1 MAYTTINKPTD
12 HVISDGYTG
21 TSGNINVNIGF
32 QPDLIWIKNKNNGYN
47 HVVVDSVRGNT
58 KVLEPSTS
66 DAEGTCTEGV
76 TAINS
81 TGYTIGANT
90 SSGGFED
97 DFNGTYNS
105 PSYAS
110 WNWKGGTT
118 SGITTNGS
126 TTITP
131 SSYSFNQS
139 AGISIVKYTGN
150 ATAGAKVAHGLGAV
164 PGLIFVK
171 VLDTSNNWAVYHKEM
186 GADNAMYLDQD
197 TGKTDDPWMND
208 TAPDNVNF
216 TLSGGNYGN
225 TANAHVAYCFSQVD
239 GFSSFGKY
247 TGNGNTDGKFCYTGF
262 KPAIVLCKRTNG
274 TSSGG
279 IFDNKRDPLNT
290 VNKTLFPNSATSEDS
305 STVRMDF
312 LSNGFKHRTTDT
324 AWNGSSDEYIWIAFA
339 SEPIVGTNP
348 ATAY

>member
-1 MAYTTINKPTD
+1 MAYTTVKKSTSYVTAKELTANQGGNM
-12 HVISDGYTG
+12 VVTG
-21 TSGNINVNIGF
+21 VGF
-32 QPDLIWIKNKNNGYN
+32 QPDMVWLKARDLSANWKQY
-47 HVVVDSVRGNT
+47 DAVRGVE
-58 KVLEPSTS
+58 KEIRS
-66 DAEGTCTEGV
+66 
-76 TAINS
+76 
-81 TGYTIGANT
+81 NT
-90 SSGGFED
+90 SGAEEDNSNGLTAFSSDGFTWGID
-97 DFNGTYNS
+97 SDINYNNTN
-105 PSYAS
+105 PTS
-110 WNWKGGTT
+110 WAWKAGTT

-274 TSSGG
+274 TSNWG

-290 VNKTLFPNSATSEDS
+290 VNKTLFPNSDTTQDS

-324 AWNGSSDEYIWIAFA
+324 AWNGSGDEYIWIAFA
-339 SEPIVGTNP
+339 AEPLVGDNP
-348 ATAY
+348 ATGY

>member
-1 MAYTTINKPTD
+1 M
-12 HVISDGYTG
+12 VVTG
-21 TSGNINVNIGF
+21 VGF
-32 QPDLIWIKNKNNGYN
+32 QPDMVWLKARDLSANWKQY
-47 HVVVDSVRGNT
+47 DAVRGVE
-58 KVLEPSTS
+58 KEIRS
-66 DAEGTCTEGV
+66 
-76 TAINS
+76 
-81 TGYTIGANT
+81 NT
-90 SSGGFED
+90 SGAEEDNSNGLTAFSSDGFTWGID
-97 DFNGTYNS
+97 SDINYNNTN
-105 PSYAS
+105 PTS
-110 WNWKGGTT
+110 WAWKAGTT

-186 GADNAMYLDQD
+186 GADNAMYLDQN

-274 TSSGG
+274 TSNWG

-290 VNKTLFPNSATSEDS
+290 VNKTLFPNSDTTQDS

-324 AWNGSSDEYIWIAFA
+324 AWNGSGDEYIWIAFA
-339 SEPIVGTNP
+339 AEPLVGDNP
-348 ATAY
+348 ATGY

>member
-1 MAYTTINKPTD
+1 MAYTTVKKSTSYVTAKELTANQGGNM
-12 HVISDGYTG
+12 VVTG
-21 TSGNINVNIGF
+21 VGF
-32 QPDLIWIKNKNNGYN
+32 QPDMVWLKARDLSANWKQY
-47 HVVVDSVRGNT
+47 DAVRGVE
-58 KVLEPSTS
+58 KEIRS
-66 DAEGTCTEGV
+66 
-76 TAINS
+76 
-81 TGYTIGANT
+81 NT
-90 SSGGFED
+90 SGAEEDNSNGLTAFSSDGFTWGID
-97 DFNGTYNS
+97 SDINYNNTN
-105 PSYAS
+105 PTS
-110 WNWKGGTT
+110 WAWKAGTT

-247 TGNGNTDGKFCYTGF
+247 TGNGNTDGTFCYTGF

-274 TSSGG
+274 TSNWG

-290 VNKTLFPNSATSEDS
+290 VNKTLFPNSDTTQDS

-324 AWNGSSDEYIWIAFA
+324 AWNGSGDEYIWIAFA
-339 SEPIVGTNP
+339 AEPLVGDNP
-348 ATAY
+348 ATGY

>member
-1 MAYTTINKPTD
+1 MAYTTVKKSTSYVTAKELTANQGGNM
-12 HVISDGYTG
+12 VVTG
-21 TSGNINVNIGF
+21 VGF
-32 QPDLIWIKNKNNGYN
+32 QPDMVWLKARDLSANWKQY
-47 HVVVDSVRGNT
+47 DAVRGVE
-58 KVLEPSTS
+58 KEIRS
-66 DAEGTCTEGV
+66 
-76 TAINS
+76 
-81 TGYTIGANT
+81 NT
-90 SSGGFED
+90 SGAEEDNSNGLTAFSSDGFTWGID
-97 DFNGTYNS
+97 SDINYNNTN
-105 PSYAS
+105 PTS
-110 WNWKGGTT
+110 WAWKAGTT

-186 GADNAMYLDQD
+186 GADNAMYLDQN

-274 TSSGG
+274 TSSWG

-290 VNKTLFPNSATSEDS
+290 VNKTLFPNSDTTQDS

-324 AWNGSSDEYIWIAFA
+324 AWNGSGDEYIWIAFA
-339 SEPIVGTNP
+339 AEPLVGDNP
-348 ATAY
+348 ATGY

>member
-1 MAYTTINKPTD
+1 MAYTTVKKSTSYVTAKELTANQGGNM
-12 HVISDGYTG
+12 VVTG
-21 TSGNINVNIGF
+21 VGF
-32 QPDLIWIKNKNNGYN
+32 QPDMVWLKARDLSANWKQY
-47 HVVVDSVRGNT
+47 DAVRGVE
-58 KVLEPSTS
+58 KEIRS
-66 DAEGTCTEGV
+66 
-76 TAINS
+76 
-81 TGYTIGANT
+81 NT
-90 SSGGFED
+90 SGAEEDNSNGLTAFSSDGFTWGID
-97 DFNGTYNS
+97 SDINYNNTN
-105 PSYAS
+105 PTS
-110 WNWKGGTT
+110 WAWKAGTT

-186 GADNAMYLDQD
+186 GADNAMYLDQN

-274 TSSGG
+274 TSSWG

-290 VNKTLFPNSATSEDS
+290 VNKTLFPNSSTSEDS

-324 AWNGSSDEYIWIAFA
+324 AWNGSGDEYIWIAFA
-339 SEPIVGTNP
+339 AEPIVGTNP